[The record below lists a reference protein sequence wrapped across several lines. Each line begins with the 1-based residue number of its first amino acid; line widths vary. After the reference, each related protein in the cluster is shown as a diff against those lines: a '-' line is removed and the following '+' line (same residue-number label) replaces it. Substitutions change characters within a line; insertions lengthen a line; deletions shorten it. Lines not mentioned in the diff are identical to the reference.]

1 MFKNL
6 GKELRDFIL
15 RGNVMDMAVGLI
27 IGAAFGKIVDSLVK
41 DIIMPPI
48 GFVLGKVDF
57 SNLYFTIYPLGEK
70 YDSLDAASAA
80 GAVTINYGLFIN
92 TVISFLIV
100 ACAIFA
106 IIKGVNAIKNTA
118 CKEEEAEV
126 AATEKEC
133 PYCCSQIPI
142 NAKKCPNCTSDLG

>member
-1 MFKNL
+1 MCKNL

-15 RGNVMDMAVGLI
+15 RGNVMDMAVGII

-57 SNLYFTIYPLGEK
+57 SNLYVTLYPLGEK
-70 YDSLDAASAA
+70 YDSLDAAAAA
-80 GAVTINYGLFIN
+80 GAVTINYGIFIN
-92 TVISFLIV
+92 TIISFLIV

-106 IIKGVNAIKNTA
+106 LVKTVNTIKDKAA
-118 CKEEEAEV
+118 KEEKIEA

-133 PYCCSQIPI
+133 PYCCSSIPI
-142 NAKKCPNCTSDLG
+142 NAKKCPNCTSDLV

>member
-15 RGNVMDMAVGLI
+15 RGNVMDMAVGII

-57 SNLYFTIYPLGEK
+57 SNLYFTLFPLGEK
-70 YDSLDAASAA
+70 YDSLDAAQAA

-106 IIKGVNAIKNTA
+106 LIKIVNTIKNSA
-118 CKEEEAEV
+118 IKEEEAVE

-133 PYCCSQIPI
+133 PFCCTQIPI
-142 NAKKCPNCTSDLG
+142 NAKKCPHCTSELG

>member
-15 RGNVMDMAVGLI
+15 RGNVMDMAVGII
-27 IGAAFGKIVDSLVK
+27 IGASFGKIVDSLVK

-57 SNLYFTIYPLGEK
+57 SNLYLTLYPLGEK
-70 YDSLDAASAA
+70 YDSLEAATTA
-80 GAVTINYGLFIN
+80 GAVTVNYGLFIN
-92 TVISFLIV
+92 TIISFLIV
-100 ACAIFA
+100 AFAIFA
-106 IIKGVNAIKNTA
+106 IVKAVNTIKNSA
-118 CKEEEAEV
+118 CKKEETEA

-133 PYCCSQIPI
+133 PFCCTSIPI
-142 NAKKCPNCTSDLG
+142 NAKKCPHCTSDLG

>member
-15 RGNVMDMAVGLI
+15 RGNVMDMAVGII

-57 SNLYFTIYPLGEK
+57 SNLYFTLYPLGEK
-70 YDSLDAASAA
+70 YDSLDAAAAA

-92 TVISFLIV
+92 TIISFLIV

-106 IIKGVNAIKNTA
+106 IIKAVNTIKDKA
-118 CKEEEAEV
+118 CKEEAVEA

-133 PYCCSQIPI
+133 PFCCTQIPV
-142 NAKKCPNCTSDLG
+142 NAKKCPNCTSEL